1 MELTIEDRETLKTIC
16 TEQQRLNL
24 TLLWCLDLSLAVL
37 MLLLFAGYF
46 SIGIHD
52 LRLRSL
58 EKSFDDPEFKF
69 ACFALFIAWLC
80 FVTLIGGAIHGLNCE
95 YDDYCARNS
104 HVMKAFNI
112 ASIAVTMVCI
122 GCGFWTC
129 WALRA
134 EEFDKGWARIVI
146 GCVVVLAFLVY
157 LHIKT
162 HRLIGQASN
171 WIFA

>member
-46 SIGIHD
+46 SIGID
-52 LRLRSL
+52 EWLQPL
-58 EKSFDDPEFKF
+58 KKPFGDTEFKF
-69 ACFALFIAWLC
+69 ACYALLVAFLF
-80 FVTLIGGAIHGLNCE
+80 FVALIGGAIHGLHCE
-95 YDDYCARNS
+95 YDDCNS
-104 HVMKAFNI
+104 HVVKVFNI